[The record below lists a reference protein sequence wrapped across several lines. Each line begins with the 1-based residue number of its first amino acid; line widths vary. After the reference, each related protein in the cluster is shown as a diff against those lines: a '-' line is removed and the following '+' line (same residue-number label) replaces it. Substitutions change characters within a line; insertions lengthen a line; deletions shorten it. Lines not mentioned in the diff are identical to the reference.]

1 VATMIYK
8 HEDNDDI
15 RCMLAFVVLVLAQS
29 TFIVVVL
36 PFSDYQCP
44 PSF

>member
-1 VATMIYK
+1 MATMIYK

-15 RCMLAFVVLVLAQS
+15 HCMLAFVVLVLAQS

-36 PFSDYQCP
+36 PFSDYRRP

>member
-1 VATMIYK
+1 MICK

-15 RCMLAFVVLVLAQS
+15 RRMLALLVLVLAQS
-29 TFIVVVL
+29 TFILEVL

-44 PSF
+44 PPF